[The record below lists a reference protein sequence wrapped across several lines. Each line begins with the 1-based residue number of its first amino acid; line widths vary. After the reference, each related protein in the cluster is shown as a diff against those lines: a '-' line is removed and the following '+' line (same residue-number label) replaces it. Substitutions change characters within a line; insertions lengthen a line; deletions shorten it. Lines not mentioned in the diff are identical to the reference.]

1 MADQNLKQIQFKRTS
16 TENKAPGA
24 DIVARGEIALNTH
37 GRTLAIYTKD
47 EADNVVQLAGKG
59 VPFLDTA
66 GNLNVDGTTTLK
78 DNVTISPNKAINF
91 EASDLSGALVRHI
104 TGKCANNDG
113 WYIGAGG
120 ASDQGFLEIGTYD
133 NGNEPIY
140 FVQRTGGTTQAEVRR
155 LALLDGFGDT
165 SIPGD
170 LRLTN
175 KTVKISNGSTLTL
188 EMGVGAN
195 DAYIKNLR
203 GTGVL
208 QLTND
213 SNLTFR
219 NSQVYYAMNGRGP
232 GKSGTLLTNV
242 ENNRQAWQYVIS
254 AATTA
259 TPRWVKVATI
269 KHPGDV
275 SSQLDL
281 MITGGIDS
289 GHGRHYVDFITLSGR
304 NLTSWSTSNLDNWVE
319 WRRVGSPNRGNAPEY
334 YVVKNDAA
342 TDSEASFDFYAK
354 VPRYGNWLYVTVLNT
369 AGYNGQDSGKV
380 IIYETSQ
387 DTGATTPSGSILVSM
402 KQIFDSI
409 AKPDFSDTTGT
420 LPVNR
425 GGTGATNV
433 GDARNNLGLR
443 TAAVRDVGE
452 SSGNVMEVG
461 AFGVGGGGKSIVDIT
476 SDVDLMNRLKAIG
489 GTTFRANVKTV
500 NGKAEYTGSPYYS
513 HGAGFFSRTGDTMA
527 ALNIDYSSGNV
538 RVFAI
543 NDRGLADGKVSY
555 NMLYGTSNKPN
566 ADDNDFVS
574 KSRGGTFGA
583 DVTVSGD
590 ITANTVSG
598 RVLKLSGG
606 GAAYVPP
613 SQGAYISW
621 NKENGS
627 GRTDFINHRSNTS
640 TVPGGFD
647 FWNYEGNTSNMRH
660 LAQIRNTG
668 DLVLFPSDI
677 SKAVTFQTDG
687 NIVGGTLF
695 GGNLNNYLSNL
706 TGTANSKVS
715 KSGDTM
721 TGRLNVYQSDTN
733 AGAQAIYIKGVQHTP
748 VVLER
753 NTDANLSIAFRLTG
767 VNPILQR
774 KLGLAKDGTLR
785 WGTGDNQTDN
795 ALVFDQN
802 SIGMV
807 RVNMTGGYLGQEV
820 AEDIGGRTLSID
832 DLFLNSSDVGT
843 RRVYSCLA
851 QGPGANI
858 TGMPPAL
865 TNLQGD
871 FILIVEKM
879 RSAAGVDFRNK
890 QTFISGRNNKTYFRY
905 GAGTGTTSA
914 PAVNWTPWEEVIT
927 TSNTNGILP
936 ISSGGTGANT
946 AADARNNFNLGL
958 GQTAT
963 FGGLIVNGVGNN
975 DPVVTFKN
983 GAVIREAQ
991 GGSIGALIMS
1001 ASTTAPAAAKYI
1013 AFRPYGDTS
1022 NSEIR
1027 VKAYGN
1033 NETMLEWAQ
1042 GPAVRSNTAGAFV
1055 IYAKAGQ
1062 AIHLRPNGDT
1072 ASQSTVIDQTGK
1084 MTVGGEFE
1092 AQNSKITGNLN
1103 VSEDNRM
1110 IVLGKN
1116 SDIGLVKKNG
1126 MPGKMAIGKS
1136 NSFTVMVSAN
1146 TNNQINPADTFSDIF
1161 KVDASGNQ
1169 TVYGNA
1175 QINRQ
1180 LTVTS
1185 NTNLNSDLIVK
1196 GNSRFSGVINAD
1208 GNINVASGK
1217 FVIAGQAPT
1226 DNSHLT
1232 NKKYVDDKVAS
1243 AISNAGDTY
1252 LPLAGGTVTGNLDVT
1267 GTRLKT
1273 WQLEVDSKS
1282 TLRGGLDVSSSLKVS
1297 SGNLVAADTTNAGG
1311 LFAKNGNVYCDA
1323 GSAGTNS
1330 NYWFRDSAGNTRG
1343 VIWSNGQNG
1352 DMIIRNQSGR
1362 ELVFRNDGYLQLAHL
1377 APGNTDNAN
1386 TVNGIRLQ
1394 RGDTIFDSFNAWQS
1408 GEYVRAGWHFY
1419 NASGVDQWLA
1429 LTDTGVKIWGS
1440 AANLRVE
1447 GVGNFWDVEIRSDRR
1462 VKSNIAKIDNALD
1475 KVSKLSGNVYDLQ
1488 LPNGDT
1494 KPSAGLIAQEVQE
1507 VLPEAVTTD
1516 NDKDALLRLNYNAV
1530 IALLVESVKELKA
1543 EIEELKSK

>member
-242 ENNRQAWQYVIS
+242 ENNRQAWQYTIS
-254 AATTA
+254 AATA
-259 TPRWVKVATI
+259 GTPRWVKVATI
-269 KHPGDV
+269 KHPGDA

-319 WRRVGSPNRGNAPEY
+319 WRRIGSPNKGNVPEY

-354 VPRYGNWLYVTVLNT
+354 VPRYGNGLYVTVLNT

-380 IIYETSQ
+380 IIYETGQ
-387 DTGATTPSGSILVSM
+387 DTGATGPTGSILVSM

-409 AKPDFSDTTGT
+409 AKPDFDDTTGT

-452 SSGNVMEVG
+452 SNGNVMEVG
-461 AFGVGGGGKSIVDIT
+461 AFGVGGNGKSLVNIT
-476 SDVDLMNRLKAIG
+476 SDVDLMTRLKALG
-489 GTTFRANVKTV
+489 GTVFRANTAS
-500 NGKAEYTGSPYYS
+500 GYTGAPYYS
-513 HGAGFFSRTGDTMA
+513 HGTGFYGRASDTMS
-527 ALNIDYSSGNV
+527 ALNIDYATGIV
-538 RVFAI
+538 RVFAT
-543 NDRGLADGKVSY
+543 NDSGLASGKV
-555 NMLYGTSNKPN
+555 NANVLYGTANKPSKADVGLGNLTNDTQVKKAGDTMTGDLTVPNLHASGTGTASVYVN
-566 ADDNDFVS
+566 AGSGNAHVWFRTDGNERGVIWATPNTADLGQINIRA
-574 KSRGGTFGA
+574 KTTGGTSAGDFSFRSDGRL
-583 DVTVSGD
+583 DVPV
-590 ITANTVSG
+590 AVK
-598 RVLKLSGG
+598 VG
-606 GAAYVPP
+606 GAAMLT
-613 SQGAYISW
+613 
-621 NKENGS
+621 K
-627 GRTDFINHRSNTS
+627 
-640 TVPGGFD
+640 
-647 FWNYEGNTSNMRH
+647 
-660 LAQIRNTG
+660 
-668 DLVLFPSDI
+668 
-677 SKAVTFQTDG
+677 DG
-687 NIVGGTLF
+687 NITSGSMF
-695 GGNLNNYLSNL
+695 GGNLNNYLTSIKNDIV
-706 TGTANSKVS
+706 TGDNKQVS
-715 KSGDTM
+715 KTGDTM
-721 TGRLNVYQSDTN
+721 TGNLTIN
-733 AGAQAIYIKGVQHTP
+733 
-748 VVLER
+748 
-753 NTDANLSIAFRLTG
+753 ANLKVENPNGTFVDLGSENSDKYSRLTLARKVG
-767 VNPILQR
+767 DGAAVAMLKITPEGYVQFGYQTAVANPSPTKYIR
-774 KLGLAKDGTLR
+774 VKPDGLDVE
-785 WGTGDNQTDN
+785 GDLVFNQT
-795 ALVFDQN
+795 
-802 SIGMV
+802 
-807 RVNMTGGYLGQEV
+807 YLGTEEAV
-820 AEDIGGRTLSID
+820 DISDKTVD
-832 DLFLNSSDVGT
+832 LNSLVIKRTDPGT
-843 RRVYSCLA
+843 RQLYKC
-851 QGPGANI
+851 
-858 TGMPPAL
+858 
-865 TNLQGD
+865 
-871 FILIVEKM
+871 
-879 RSAAGVDFRNK
+879 
-890 QTFISGRNNKTYFRY
+890 
-905 GAGTGTTSA
+905 
-914 PAVNWTPWEEVIT
+914 
-927 TSNTNGILP
+927 
-936 ISSGGTGANT
+936 ISSGGGSKIANKPTSDGNFVLEVLSLRKVSDNDWTCKQTFTTKNNTTVGTYVRYAQNGSWTAWQEVVSGVQPINLGGTGAT
-946 AADARNNFNLGL
+946 SVAAARNNLGVGEGQTVTFGNLVTTDLTANGNARLVGRLNLGS
-958 GQTAT
+958 TSAT
-963 FGGLIVNGVGNN
+963 GVLRANE
-975 DPVVTFKN
+975 T
-983 GAVIREAQ
+983 GAVVL
-991 GGSIGALIMS
+991 GS
-1001 ASTTAPAAAKYI
+1001 ASGQNVHIRAGSA
-1013 AFRPYGDTS
+1013 DTS
-1022 NSEIR
+1022 
-1027 VKAYGN
+1027 AG
-1033 NETMLEWAQ
+1033 ETRFE
-1042 GPAVRSNTAGAFV
+1042 
-1055 IYAKAGQ
+1055 
-1062 AIHLRPNGDT
+1062 PNGN
-1072 ASQSTVIDQTGK
+1072 V
-1084 MTVGGEFE
+1084 TVGGAITASGSLQVNGE
-1092 AQNSKITGNLN
+1092 AAMSRSLIVSQNIKNTN
-1103 VSEDNRM
+1103 DNSFILM
-1110 IVLGKN
+1110 GKDSDLGF
-1116 SDIGLVKKNG
+1116 VK
-1126 MPGKMAIGKS
+1126 KS
-1136 NSFTVMVSAN
+1136 NSGAKLVFASGKSFIVAKSSA
-1146 TNNQINPADTFSDIF
+1146 TAIANPASETYTDVF
-1161 KVDASGNQ
+1161 KVDADGNQ
-1169 TVYGNA
+1169 TVYGNSA
-1175 QINRQ
+1175 VSRA
-1180 LTVTS
+1180 LTVSSSATV
-1185 NTNLNSDLIVK
+1185 N
-1196 GNSRFSGVINAD
+1196 GVINAN
-1208 GNINVASGK
+1208 GGIIVPTTK
-1217 FVIAGQAPT
+1217 YVQIADAPT
-1226 DNSHLT
+1226 QNNQAT
-1232 NKKYVDDKVAS
+1232 NKKYVDDRVAS

-1377 APGNTDNAN
+1377 APGNTDTAN

-1394 RGDTIFDSFNAWQS
+1394 RGDTVFDSFNAWQS